1 MEFDNNDINDDQSE
15 DFGQRIHWVVIG
27 EAPDR
32 TTAEFA
38 VNGLKS
44 YGIPAVMDS
53 KPGVLGSAGLKLRSF
68 YSGKLETFK
77 IMVPGE
83 HEKEALELVKM
94 FLDNKSDKPEGNGV

>member
-1 MEFDNNDINDDQSE
+1 MGFENNEINGELSE
-15 DFGQRIHWVVIG
+15 EIGQRTHWVVVA

-44 YGIPAVMDS
+44 YDIPAVLDT

-68 YSGKLETFK
+68 YTGKIETFK

-83 HEKEALELVKM
+83 HETEALELVKM
-94 FLDNKSDKPEGNGV
+94 FIDSKPDKSEGDEG